1 MPSENSIIHYLTR
14 RYNPRGLP
22 ELLGDDAA
30 LLPVK
35 GNPCIITLDT
45 LVEGVHFYK
54 NENPKD
60 LGRKLAAVTLSD
72 IAAMGA
78 KPKQLLIS
86 LALPRHL
93 PMSWIEGL
101 YQGMNDLLSPFKTP
115 VTGGDTVRSP
125 KIVLTSVGIGESI
138 QKKPVYRKGAKP
150 GDFLYATG
158 HFGFSLE
165 TRHHL
170 LFTPRLKE
178 IEWLLKYVPLHA
190 LTDASDGLS
199 RSIELLTLE
208 QNLGADVFTE
218 KIAVRGNRES
228 SAETI
233 PHALFDGEDFEL
245 VFASPEIPQKIF
257 KAFERRFKIPLLRV
271 GTVTRK
277 KEVTYYFNQTK
288 IKPRGKPFEHF
299 KKD

>member
-1 MPSENSIIHYLTR
+1 MPSENSIIQYLTR
-14 RYNPRGLP
+14 RYNPRGLR

-30 LLPVK
+30 LLPSR
-35 GNPCIITLDT
+35 GNPSIITLDT

-60 LGRKLAAVTLSD
+60 IGRKLAAVSLSD

-78 KPKQLLIS
+78 KPRQLLIS
-86 LALPRHL
+86 LALPPGL
-93 PMSWIEGL
+93 PMTWIEAL
-101 YQGMNDLLSPFKTP
+101 YQGMNLLLSPYKTP

-138 QKKPVYRKGAKP
+138 QKEPVYRKGAKP
-150 GDFLYATG
+150 GDLIYATG
-158 HFGFSLE
+158 YHGYSLE

-170 LFTPRLKE
+170 LFIPRLRE
-178 IEWLLKYVPLHA
+178 VEWLLKYIPLHA

-218 KIAVRGNRES
+218 KIAVRGNRKPCAS
-228 SAETI
+228 TI

-245 VFASPEIPQKIF
+245 VFASPEIPEKIL
-257 KAFERRFKIPLLRV
+257 KAFERKFKMPLLQV
-271 GTVTRK
+271 GSVKRK
-277 KEVTYYFNQTK
+277 KEMTYYFNQKK
-288 IKPRGKPFEHF
+288 IEPRGKPFEHF
-299 KKD
+299 